1 MRRFWRRTI
10 SIIMSVITVLSCFAE
25 LTFSVGA
32 QTSGDYEYEVL
43 DDGTVSITKYNGSDI
58 NVTIPS
64 KIDGVSVTVIGINA
78 FSYNKKIESVII
90 PNGVVRIEYH
100 AFAKCTNLLSVD
112 ISDSVISIGKT
123 AFSEC
128 TNLLNV
134 KMSKKVV
141 NIGESA
147 FYNCSSLIDIHIPS
161 GVTKIEKSVF
171 FGCGNLKDVIIPDGV
186 ISIENHAFC
195 NCNDLKNIAIP
206 NSVTSIKSGA
216 FAFCRNLESVDMSNS
231 IKFMEDEVFY
241 GCSSLKEVSIPTNID
256 SISDGMF
263 YKCESLENITIPN
276 NITKIGSYS
285 FSQCRKIKKII
296 IPESI
301 TVIGDKAFNECSG
314 LTEIEIPRS
323 ITNIKMSTFYRCSEL
338 EKVIIPDTVTTIGD
352 FAFLECEKLKKIV
365 IPKSVLSIG
374 AYAFGFNQDKESIAD
389 FTIYGYA
396 GTAAEKYATENG
408 FKFIEV
414 DSEIEPS
421 AEYEYI
427 SLADGTAKITKY
439 NGLDSNVEIPSVIG
453 DCTVVSIGY
462 EAFYNNDRITDVI
475 IPDSVSEIGDSAFL
489 GCVNLRSIEISN
501 NLYSIGLHAFDHCE
515 SLENIYIPETVENIG
530 TGAFWNCKNLTT
542 VNIPKMVTKIDENV
556 FLSCEKLTICCSKGS
571 AADIIYYSDLEK
583 TKEIPVKYR
592 TDVSSAEKCIAVF
605 STERSLRINP
615 GGSFNLGF
623 GITDG
628 EAVDFDSE
636 WKQMSLSVGD
646 PSVISVS
653 DYVKTD
659 CGYCVTIT
667 GLKEGKS
674 SVTVTDTDS
683 GANMVI
689 EITVSDDYIKT
700 YSYKIDKM
708 REFYPDNN
716 RENHLLTNI
725 YNQNGLYVNNYKC
738 KKESGKYHVTFD
750 VYNETYYAG
759 AVDIYDKNGLWQG
772 YCEIKK
778 NHDISSLK
786 DTIDQTY
793 YLISDYINKKLIT
806 YAQRGSSEYTNID
819 IYIPEGGYFTIS
831 NNMLTSPG
839 TYLTN
844 AFEIVFDAATSALS
858 LILSDSVKTSALSDF
873 KKEMGKDFTQKLI
886 DTVNE
891 QKSEAKK
898 KAMQKVMLGSMQDK
912 IKEITKNYAN
922 TSLKDMATQSGK
934 MFSDISVW
942 AENVFN
948 SYEINWKGLYSA
960 ATGISE
966 SLFTKFAGFPGLAL
980 DAYFSFS
987 KGTQKIAMAYQMA
1000 RSLNVPYSII
1010 YSSFDDGYVT
1020 PDNVIVHTDGNI
1032 DSDAVLQVFKIG
1044 SDDTIDAILNSDDPL
1059 EAYEIYNISFVKND
1073 TLVQPNGKV
1082 KVYLPIPDGMAGNTC
1097 KVYRRESDGTWTVL
1111 DAYIEGSY
1119 LVFETDHFSVYALV
1133 GSRDNLVITSP
1144 AKKTEYEYG
1153 ETLDTSGLVLSYA
1166 GEEIKRGY
1174 ICSPSVL
1181 IGSGEQEITVAFG
1194 LAQTKFTV
1202 TVNKENSNDE
1212 GLKFIDSDTDGI
1224 IDETGGKVYI
1234 YPKNIGGITV
1244 YEFKSLFENEIKV
1257 NLDDG
1262 ENAFNGMAFMSEN
1275 HEYILIIKGDTQANG
1290 KINASDARII
1300 LRIAARLEQPDDVT
1314 KDAADVNSDGKVT
1327 SKEARLVLR
1336 FAAKL
1341 QSKIYE

>member
-1 MRRFWRRTI
+1 MGTFGRRAI
-10 SIIMSVITVLSCFAE
+10 SIIMSVIMVLSCFAG

-32 QTSGDYEYEVL
+32 ETSGDYEYEVL
-43 DDGTVSITKYNGSDI
+43 DDGTVSITKYNGSDEE
-58 NVTIPS
+58 VTIPS
-64 KIDGVSVTVIGINA
+64 EIDGKNVTKIGEFAFWRYSKLISINLPNSILEISEAAFGECSNLVNIDIAKSVIKIGKSAFQNCVALKEIHIPYSVTEIGEGA
-78 FSYNKKIESVII
+78 FIGCK
-90 PNGVVRIEYH
+90 
-100 AFAKCTNLLSVD
+100 NLKE
-112 ISDSVISIGKT
+112 ISIP
-123 AFSEC
+123 AS
-128 TNLLNV
+128 V
-134 KMSKKVV
+134 KEIKSSV
-141 NIGESA
+141 
-147 FYNCSSLIDIHIPS
+147 FYRCSSLIYIDVDKDNKCYISDNGVLYSKDKSILMSYPQNMSNTTYSIPKGVLLIDDFAFSGCSYLERIELPETITEIGQYAFSGCDNIESIDIPKN
-161 GVTKIEKSVF
+161 VNKIGGRAF
-171 FGCGNLKDVIIPDGV
+171 FGCNNLSILDVDINNNFFASVDGVIFSKDKGTLMFCPNGKQGDYIIPDNVKIITADSFAGCEKLTNIKVAKSVVEINTGTFYGCYSLKSIIVDELNVVYSSLDGV
-186 ISIENHAFC
+186 LFNKDKTIIKFMPHAKT
-195 NCNDLKNIAIP
+195 NDYRIP
-206 NSVTSIKSGA
+206 DNVEVIDSGA
-216 FAFCRNLESVDMSNS
+216 FYESSLSRIIIPLSVFEIKDYAFKGCSNLSNVELS
-231 IKFMEDEVFY
+231 NNIKEIGFEVFY
-241 GCSSLKEVSIPTNID
+241 GCSSLKEVI
-256 SISDGMF
+256 
-263 YKCESLENITIPN
+263 IPN
-276 NITKIGSYS
+276 G
-285 FSQCRKIKKII
+285 
-296 IPESI
+296 
-301 TVIGDKAFNECSG
+301 V
-314 LTEIEIPRS
+314 
-323 ITNIKMSTFYRCSEL
+323 ST
-338 EKVIIPDTVTTIGD
+338 IDTWTFLDCVNLKTI
-352 FAFLECEKLKKIV
+352 
-365 IPKSVLSIG
+365 
-374 AYAFGFNQDKESIAD
+374 
-389 FTIYGYA
+389 
-396 GTAAEKYATENG
+396 
-408 FKFIEV
+408 
-414 DSEIEPS
+414 
-421 AEYEYI
+421 
-427 SLADGTAKITKY
+427 
-439 NGLDSNVEIPSVIG
+439 
-453 DCTVVSIGY
+453 
-462 EAFYNNDRITDVI
+462 I
-475 IPDSVSEIGDSAFL
+475 IPDSVTNIDPMAFM
-489 GCVNLRSIEISN
+489 GCS
-501 NLYSIGLHAFDHCE
+501 
-515 SLENIYIPETVENIG
+515 
-530 TGAFWNCKNLTT
+530 
-542 VNIPKMVTKIDENV
+542 
-556 FLSCEKLTICCSKGS
+556 KLTIYCNPES
-571 AADIIYYSDLEK
+571 AANKTSFYSDELGK
-583 TKEIPVKYR
+583 NKIPVKYI
-592 TDVSSAEKCIAVF
+592 TDTPAEKCIAVF
-605 STERSLRINP
+605 STERSLSINP

-659 CGYCVTIT
+659 CGYYVTVT

-738 KKESGKYHVTFD
+738 EKESGKYHVTFD

-898 KAMQKVMLGSMQDK
+898 KAMQKVLLGSMQDK
-912 IKEITKNYAN
+912 IKDITKNYAN

-1082 KVYLPIPDGMAGNTC
+1082 KVYLPIPDGMVGNTC
-1097 KVYRRESDGTWTVL
+1097 KVYRRESDDTWTVL

-1133 GSRDNLVITSP
+1133 GNRDELVITSP
-1144 AKKTEYEYG
+1144 AEKTEYKYG

-1181 IGSGEQEITVAFG
+1181 IGSGEQEITVTFG

-1202 TVNKENSNDE
+1202 TVDDENGNVD
-1212 GLKFIDSDTDGI
+1212 GLKFADSDTDGI
-1224 IDETGGKVYI
+1224 IDEAGGKVYI

-1244 YEFKSLFENEIKV
+1244 GEFRSLFKNEIKV
-1257 NLDDG
+1257 NFDDG
-1262 ENAFNGMAFMSEN
+1262 ENAFNGMTFTFVN
-1275 HEYILIIKGDTQANG
+1275 REYTLIIRGDAQANG
-1290 KINASDARII
+1290 KINASDARTI
-1300 LRIAARLEQPDDVT
+1300 LRIAARLDSPDDVT
-1314 KDAADVNSDGKVT
+1314 KEAADVDSDGKVT
-1327 SKEARLVLR
+1327 SKEARSVLR

-1341 QSKIYE
+1341 QNKLYE

>member
-10 SIIMSVITVLSCFAE
+10 SIIMSVITVLSCFSG

-32 QTSGDYEYEVL
+32 
-43 DDGTVSITKYNGSDI
+43 DDVADMKKTVSSMSVGETVEFGSYPQTDVTSELGSELTKAAPSTDDWISYNYYYDGEKSDYMKYYDLTYNGSRYRGVYFTKYRPCFWYTTDSSFHSSNGYNTKEVYWFRYDPLKWRILDPSTGYMICEDI
-58 NVTIPS
+58 IDSQAFNNEYYTNGTCDFYGYTAYYNDKTYTNYANNWEYSTIR
-64 KIDGVSVTVIGINA
+64 TWLN
-78 FSYNKKIESVII
+78 ESFFV
-90 PNGVVRIEYH
+90 
-100 AFAKCTNLLSVD
+100 
-112 ISDSVISIGKT
+112 T
-123 AFSEC
+123 AFSASERSQIPC
-128 TNLLNV
+128 TKL
-134 KMSKKVV
+134 ST
-141 NIGESA
+141 
-147 FYNCSSLIDIHIPS
+147 PS
-161 GVTKIEKSVF
+161 FS
-171 FGCGNLKDVIIPDGV
+171 P
-186 ISIENHAFC
+186 
-195 NCNDLKNIAIP
+195 
-206 NSVTSIKSGA
+206 
-216 FAFCRNLESVDMSNS
+216 
-231 IKFMEDEVFY
+231 
-241 GCSSLKEVSIPTNID
+241 
-256 SISDGMF
+256 
-263 YKCESLENITIPN
+263 
-276 NITKIGSYS
+276 SYS
-285 FSQCRKIKKII
+285 DYDVGETGDYVFLPSYQDMINSSYGFSSKRSDYDMNRRAHSSDYAKSQGVYVNTSY
-296 IPESI
+296 E
-301 TVIGDKAFNECSG
+301 DKYGKYTSY
-314 LTEIEIPRS
+314 
-323 ITNIKMSTFYRCSEL
+323 YR
-338 EKVIIPDTVTTIGD
+338 
-352 FAFLECEKLKKIV
+352 
-365 IPKSVLSIG
+365 
-374 AYAFGFNQDKESIAD
+374 
-389 FTIYGYA
+389 
-396 GTAAEKYATENG
+396 
-408 FKFIEV
+408 
-414 DSEIEPS
+414 
-421 AEYEYI
+421 
-427 SLADGTAKITKY
+427 
-439 NGLDSNVEIPSVIG
+439 
-453 DCTVVSIGY
+453 
-462 EAFYNNDRITDVI
+462 
-475 IPDSVSEIGDSAFL
+475 
-489 GCVNLRSIEISN
+489 LRSAGDDSR
-501 NLYSIGLHAFDHCE
+501 S
-515 SLENIYIPETVENIG
+515 T
-530 TGAFWNCKNLTT
+530 
-542 VNIPKMVTKIDENV
+542 
-556 FLSCEKLTICCSKGS
+556 
-571 AADIIYYSDLEK
+571 
-583 TKEIPVKYR
+583 
-592 TDVSSAEKCIAVF
+592 TDVSDYGDVDYYWLTLNTGDGIRPALCFNPSSTIGGNDDTSAEKCIAVF
-605 STERSLRINP
+605 STERSLSINP

-646 PSVISVS
+646 PSIISVS

-659 CGYCVTIT
+659 CGYYVTIT
-667 GLKEGKS
+667 GLKEGQS

-738 KKESGKYHVTFD
+738 EKENGKYHVTFD

-759 AVDIYDKNGLWQG
+759 AVDIFDKNGLWQG

-934 MFSDISVW
+934 MFSDISIW

-987 KGTQKIAMAYQMA
+987 KGTQKIAMAYQMS

-1111 DAYIEGSY
+1111 DAYTEGSY

-1275 HEYILIIKGDTQANG
+1275 HEYTLIIKGDTQANG

-1314 KDAADVNSDGKVT
+1314 KDAADVDSDGKVT

>member
-1 MRRFWRRTI
+1 MGTFGRRSI
-10 SIIMSVITVLSCFAE
+10 SIIMSVIMVLSCFSG

-32 QTSGDYEYEVL
+32 ETSGDYGYKVL
-43 DDGTVSITKYNGSDI
+43 DDGTVSITKYNGSDEE
-58 NVTIPS
+58 VAIPS
-64 KIDGVSVTVIGINA
+64 EIEGKKVTAIGYR
-78 FSYNKKIESVII
+78 S
-90 PNGVVRIEYH
+90 
-100 AFAKCTNLLSVD
+100 
-112 ISDSVISIGKT
+112 
-123 AFSEC
+123 FSEE
-128 TNLLNV
+128 
-134 KMSKKVV
+134 
-141 NIGESA
+141 G
-147 FYNCSSLIDIHIPS
+147 SLFHY
-161 GVTKIEKSVF
+161 
-171 FGCGNLKDVIIPDGV
+171 LK
-186 ISIENHAFC
+186 
-195 NCNDLKNIAIP
+195 
-206 NSVTSIKSGA
+206 
-216 FAFCRNLESVDMSNS
+216 
-231 IKFMEDEVFY
+231 
-241 GCSSLKEVSIPTNID
+241 
-256 SISDGMF
+256 
-263 YKCESLENITIPN
+263 
-276 NITKIGSYS
+276 
-285 FSQCRKIKKII
+285 
-296 IPESI
+296 
-301 TVIGDKAFNECSG
+301 
-314 LTEIEIPRS
+314 
-323 ITNIKMSTFYRCSEL
+323 
-338 EKVIIPDTVTTIGD
+338 KVIIPDTVTLIGE
-352 FAFLECEKLKKIV
+352 FAFIGCTELANIDIPNSVIYIDDDSFYGCTGLSNVIIPDNVTYIGWNSFYGCTGLTSVTMGKNVRVIYDSAFVGCTGLSSINIPSSVNEIGFHSIGYSYDKEIEEYKKID
-365 IPKSVLSIG
+365 G
-374 AYAFGFNQDKESIAD
+374 
-389 FTIYGYA
+389 FTIYGYSD
-396 GTAAEKYATENG
+396 TIAEKYANENG
-408 FKFIEV
+408 FKFEV
-414 DSEIEPS
+414 MADS
-421 AEYEYI
+421 AEINQSI
-427 SLADGTAKITKY
+427 SSMSVGDTVTFGSYPQTDVTSELGSQLTAAAPSTDEWTSYNYYYDGKQSDYMKYCDLSY
-439 NGLDSNVEIPSVIG
+439 NGGRYRGVFFTEYRQKNWRWSSSPANQEENGYYTGTVYWFRYDPLTWRILDPSTGYVICENTIDSQPFNNEIYSKVECYNDETYTHYANNWEYSTIRSWLNKTFFV
-453 DCTVVSIGY
+453 T
-462 EAFYNNDRITDVI
+462 AF
-475 IPDSVSEIGDSAFL
+475 SSSE
-489 GCVNLRSIEISN
+489 RSKILS
-501 NLYSIGLHAFDHCE
+501 
-515 SLENIYIPETVENIG
+515 T
-530 TGAFWNCKNLTT
+530 NLTT
-542 VNIPKMVTKIDENV
+542 PAYSTSYSEYDVGETFDCVFLPSYQDMLNSLYGFSSNSSDYDINRKTYCSDYSRSQGLYAILSYADGKEKCYNSIYRLRSAGNGSIISTKVCDGGNVYNYWNIPDVNDSNLGIRPALCLNP
-556 FLSCEKLTICCSKGS
+556 SSTIGGNDD
-571 AADIIYYSDLEK
+571 A
-583 TKEIPVKYR
+583 
-592 TDVSSAEKCIAVF
+592 SAEKCIAVF
-605 STERSLRINP
+605 STERSLSINP

-659 CGYCVTIT
+659 CGYYVTIT

-738 KKESGKYHVTFD
+738 EKESGKYHVTFD

-759 AVDIYDKNGLWQG
+759 AVDVYDKNGLWQG

-922 TSLKDMATQSGK
+922 RSLKDMATQSGK

-1133 GSRDNLVITSP
+1133 GNRDELVITSP

-1224 IDETGGKVYI
+1224 IDEAGGKVYI

-1257 NLDDG
+1257 NFDDG

-1290 KINASDARII
+1290 KINASDARTI

-1314 KDAADVNSDGKVT
+1314 KDAADVDSDGKVT
-1327 SKEARLVLR
+1327 SKEARIVLR